1 MTKTRRPEAGP
12 PGGAVI
18 SQQIAARLL
27 EELRQGC
34 YAACERL
41 PAEVE
46 LAAGLG
52 VSRTVIRDALAEL
65 EREGYVERVRGIG
78 TVVNRPVVALGD
90 RLDQKFEYN
99 AMIRAMGRTPHADHV
114 TVERLAAD
122 GALAALLDIEPGQP
136 VLMIQKRVLADRLP
150 VIWSVDYLAAALF
163 PPALLARLDFSR
175 PVFDI
180 LEEVAGL
187 SVTSTVAHVAAV
199 LGDQKARN
207 TLAVQPHEALLLLEE
222 VSFTKL
228 ARPVMYSLS
237 YYTSFFDFALLR
249 KKF

>member
-1 MTKTRRPEAGP
+1 M
-12 PGGAVI
+12 
-18 SQQIAARLL
+18 
-27 EELRQGC
+27 
-34 YAACERL
+34 
-41 PAEVE
+41 
-46 LAAGLG
+46 
-52 VSRTVIRDALAEL
+52 
-65 EREGYVERVRGIG
+65 
-78 TVVNRPVVALGD
+78 
-90 RLDQKFEYN
+90 
-99 AMIRAMGRTPHADHV
+99 
-114 TVERLAAD
+114 ERLAAD
-122 GALAALLDIEPGQP
+122 GALAARLDIEPGQP

-163 PPALLARLDFSR
+163 PPALVARLDFSR